1 MKIHPVLRWIAGIPL
16 LLLLV
21 LFALSNMDPVTID
34 LFPFG
39 ELPFQPPL
47 SLALLTALGI
57 GFLMGGIR
65 VRIAEYRHRRA
76 ARQAVESVRLLE
88 AKHRETQHGGAR
100 AGQALAPRP

>member
-1 MKIHPVLRWIAGIPL
+1 MKIRHVLRWIAGIPL

-21 LFALSNMDPVTID
+21 LFALSNMEPVMLD

-57 GFLMGGIR
+57 GFLLGGLR

-76 ARQAVESVRLLE
+76 ARQAEDAVRLLE
-88 AKHRETQHGGAR
+88 AKHRETQP
-100 AGQALAPRP
+100 GQALVSRS